1 MLIQLM
7 SFRKGGLNNSF
18 CIFSK
23 LRSFVDEFVSSMA
36 HEGFVKQEYD
46 HVKLHAT
53 IFNSIFRQQKQD
65 TDKPQCVFIDLMQI
79 NEYFPVNYHL
89 LSCISIVLR

>member
-53 IFNSIFRQQKQD
+53 IINSIFRQRKQD

-89 LSCISIVLR
+89 LSRISIVLR